1 MAPMDSTQEV
11 REEPGSI
18 GVFAGHWNVK
28 GLLLKKPRYLKLR
41 NLILLAH
48 WSLSFDMHLSHWS
61 SLLAQMVKN
70 LPAIQETQVWSL
82 SWKILWRREWQ
93 HTSGFLPGEFHGQR
107 EEPGRLQSMG
117 LQRVGHDWVTN
128 TYFSAVW
135 GRNPVFLIPS
145 LFRVYHQ
152 GGCDRWLKAGTLFPP
167 WIPSWL
173 TTGTAAVSWLD
184 HCSILSLLVWQAI
197 IFQRDWQR
205 DSVLIFSF

>member
-1 MAPMDSTQEV
+1 MAPRDSTQGV
-11 REEPGSI
+11 REEPGPI

-28 GLLLKKPRYLKLR
+28 GLQLKKPRYLKLR

-70 LPAIQETQVWSL
+70 LPAMQETQVWPL
-82 SWKILWRREWQ
+82 SWKTLWRREWQ
-93 HTSGFLPGEFHGQR
+93 HTSVFLPGEFHGQR

-135 GRNPVFLIPS
+135 GWHPVFSHLESLQGVPS
-145 LFRVYHQ
+145 GRLWQVTEGRHPVS
-152 GGCDRWLKAGTLFPP
+152 TLNSLMAHH
-167 WIPSWL
+167 WDSCSMM
-173 TTGTAAVSWLD
+173 TGPL
-184 HCSILSLLVWQAI
+184 
-197 IFQRDWQR
+197 
-205 DSVLIFSF
+205 